1 MTDSFTSRLALPL
14 LQPGQAQ
21 KEMFHNAAFAQL
33 DLCVQGAAIAAGVD
47 APPAAPGIGDCWIVG
62 AAPSGDW
69 AEHAHQ
75 IAGWTSA
82 GWLFVQPREGMQLW
96 LGAAQGIARFTGGEW
111 RLGEVHGKL
120 FIEGNQVVGP
130 RSGAIA
136 EPVGGTTVDAEARA
150 AIVSV
155 LEALQSHGLIDGD

>member
-1 MTDSFTSRLALPL
+1 MTDSSTARFALPL

-21 KEMFHNAAFAQL
+21 KEMFHNAALARL
-33 DLCVQGAAIAAGVD
+33 DLCVQAAAIAAGID
-47 APPAAPGIGDCWIVG
+47 APPAEPGIGDCWIVG

-69 AEHAHQ
+69 SEHAHQ

-96 LGAAQGIARFTGGEW
+96 LGTTQRIARFTGGEW
-111 RLGEVHGKL
+111 RLGEAHGKL
-120 FIEGNQVVGP
+120 FVEGNQVVGP
-130 RSGAIA
+130 RSAAIA

-155 LEALQSHGLIDGD
+155 LEALRSHGLIGSG